1 MQVVA
6 NEREMSMEN
15 PVAVKSVVKDPVSGM
30 DVDTSAA
37 AGQAD
42 HKGHTYYFCGLKC
55 KETFELNPEQY
66 VSNSGASSKGCC
78 GCCS

>member
-1 MQVVA
+1 MK
-6 NEREMSMEN
+6 N
-15 PVAVKSVVKDPVSGM
+15 PVAVKAVVKDPVCGM
-30 DVDTSAA
+30 DVETSSA

-55 KETFELNPEQY
+55 KEKFELHPEQY
-66 VSNSGASSKGCC
+66 VGKVSSKGCC